1 MSHQKSRV
9 PAGPVRDR
17 IGFLTANGQSVR
29 SIASWA
35 QVSPATI
42 HHNASGRTKE
52 VHLHTAAIIMEMGAY
67 QVVDGHKVPGDVVRI
82 MLEVMRSSGL
92 PLRWVYRRAG
102 IPVGWRGHYSGQRV
116 SWETYSKIKAVFDE
130 LEEKGWVV

>member
-1 MSHQKSRV
+1 MS
-9 PAGPVRDR
+9 PARTTAAPIRDHLSYL
-17 IGFLTANGQSVR
+17 IANGQTVR
-29 SIASWA
+29 AIAAWVG
-35 QVSPATI
+35 VSPATI
-42 HHNASGRTKE
+42 HNIVSGRTSTVSE
-52 VHLHTAAIIMEMGAY
+52 RTAGAILAMGSL
-67 QVVDGHKVPGDVVRI
+67 QVVHGHKVPGEVVRI

-92 PLRWVYRRAG
+92 SLRWVYRRAG